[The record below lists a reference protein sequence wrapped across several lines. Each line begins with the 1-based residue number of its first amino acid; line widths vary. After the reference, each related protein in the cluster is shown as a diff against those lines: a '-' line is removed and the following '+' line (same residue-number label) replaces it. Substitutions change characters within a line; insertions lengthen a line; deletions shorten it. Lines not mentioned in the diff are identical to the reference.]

1 MADYCVARPGRGP
14 GSHRGGQRG
23 RQLEEQNVEC
33 TSRGREVTVSARP
46 GRPVPHRPAEP
57 ADEHGGADRD
67 NPEWLGEPDTVLLV
81 EDDAGDALLVE
92 ELLADSGVQASL
104 TWVRSLAEAK
114 DVAGRTA
121 PGCVLLDLHLP
132 DVQGIDAVTQLLAA
146 APSVPVVVLTG
157 LAEESAGLAA
167 VAAGAQDYL
176 IKGQAPPDVFGRAI
190 RYATQRKQVEQS
202 AAALQLSALRA
213 EENARLE
220 RALLPTPLI
229 RTGELE
235 VVTRYRPGRAH
246 ALLGGD
252 FYDVVETS
260 DGTVH
265 AVIGDVCGHGVAEA
279 ALGVCLRVAWRS
291 LVLAGATPLAMM
303 RLLEQLLMAE
313 REDEYV
319 FATLTHL
326 AFNPD
331 HQHVR
336 LLRAGHPG
344 LLLRSAAGVEL
355 VEGAAGPAVGLVPS
369 PEWAETEL
377 FLPPGAGL
385 VLFTDGLF
393 EGRTG
398 PGSERLGEHG
408 LADLAADLAALPPAV
423 FVDTLLERTE
433 AVAGQ
438 YGGLADDVAIVHLR
452 WKAPW

>member
-1 MADYCVARPGRGP
+1 
-14 GSHRGGQRG
+14 
-23 RQLEEQNVEC
+23 
-33 TSRGREVTVSARP
+33 VSARP
-46 GRPVPHRPAEP
+46 AQPARHGHAGPPAEGSG
-57 ADEHGGADRD
+57 HDRD
-67 NPEWLGEPDTVLLV
+67 NPEWLGEPETVLLV

-92 ELLADSGVQASL
+92 ELLADSGMRAAL

-114 DVAGRTA
+114 DLAARAPA

-146 APSVPVVVLTG
+146 APAAPVVVLTG

-176 IKGQAPPDVFGRAI
+176 IKGQTPPDVFGRAI
-190 RYATQRKQVEQS
+190 RYAAQRKQVEQAS
-202 AAALQLSALRA
+202 AALQVSALRA

-220 RALLPTPLI
+220 RALLPTPVL

-252 FYDVVETS
+252 FYDIVETS

-326 AFNPD
+326 ALSAD
-331 HQHVR
+331 QQHVR

-344 LLLRSAAGVEL
+344 VMLRRPGRVDL
-355 VEGAAGPAVGLVPS
+355 IEGAAGPAVGLVPS
-369 PEWAETEL
+369 PHWTETEL
-377 FLPPGAGL
+377 ALPPGAGL

-398 PGSERLGEHG
+398 PGSERLGEAG
-408 LADLAADLAALPPAV
+408 LVDLATDLTALPPAP

-433 AVAGQ
+433 AVAGE

-452 WKAPW
+452 WKAAC

>member
-1 MADYCVARPGRGP
+1 VTVPVRPGEP
-14 GSHRGGQRG
+14 
-23 RQLEEQNVEC
+23 
-33 TSRGREVTVSARP
+33 A
-46 GRPVPHRPAEP
+46 PHRHAEPPAE
-57 ADEHGGADRD
+57 GSSADRD
-67 NPEWLGEPDTVLLV
+67 SPEWLAEPETVLLV

-114 DVAGRTA
+114 DVTARTPV

-146 APSVPVVVLTG
+146 VPSAPVVVLTG
-157 LAEESAGLAA
+157 LAEESAALAA

-190 RYATQRKQVEQS
+190 RYAAQRKQVEQAS
-202 AAALQLSALRA
+202 AALQVSALRA

-229 RTGELE
+229 RTADLE

-303 RLLEQLLMAE
+303 GLLEQLLMAE

-319 FATLTHL
+319 FVTLTHL
-326 AFNPD
+326 AFSPD

-336 LLRAGHPG
+336 LVRAGHPG
-344 LLLRSAAGVEL
+344 LLLRSPAGVEL
-355 VEGAAGPAVGLVPS
+355 IEGSPGPAVGLVPS
-369 PEWAETEL
+369 PEWTETEL
-377 FLPPGAGL
+377 TLPPGASL

-408 LADLAADLAALPPAV
+408 LADLAADLAALPPAA

-433 AVAGQ
+433 VVAGQ

-452 WKAPW
+452 WKGPW

>member
-1 MADYCVARPGRGP
+1 M
-14 GSHRGGQRG
+14 
-23 RQLEEQNVEC
+23 
-33 TSRGREVTVSARP
+33 TVSARP
-46 GRPVPHRPAEP
+46 GEPAPHRHEPHRHQEP
-57 ADEHGGADRD
+57 AAEGSGADRD
-67 NPEWLGEPDTVLLV
+67 SPEWLAEPDTVLLV

-114 DVAGRTA
+114 EVTA
-121 PGCVLLDLHLP
+121 RMPVPGCVLLDLHLP

-146 APSVPVVVLTG
+146 APTAPVVVLTG

-190 RYATQRKQVEQS
+190 RYAAQRKQVEQAS
-202 AAALQLSALRA
+202 AELQVSALRA

-229 RTGELE
+229 RTGDLE
-235 VVTRYRPGRAH
+235 VVTRYRPGRIH

-303 RLLEQLLMAE
+303 GLLEQLMMAE
-313 REDEYV
+313 RADEYV
-319 FATLTHL
+319 FATLTHVVFS
-326 AFNPD
+326 AD
-331 HQHVR
+331 RQHVR

-344 LLLRSAAGVEL
+344 LLLRSHTGVEL

-369 PEWAETEL
+369 PEWTETEL
-377 FLPPGAGL
+377 TLPPGAGL

-408 LADLAADLAALPPAV
+408 LADLAADLAALPPAA
-423 FVDTLLERTE
+423 FVDTLLEQTE

-438 YGGLADDVAIVHLR
+438 YGGLADDVAIVYLR

>member
-1 MADYCVARPGRGP
+1 
-14 GSHRGGQRG
+14 
-23 RQLEEQNVEC
+23 
-33 TSRGREVTVSARP
+33 VTVSARP
-46 GRPVPHRPAEP
+46 GEPVPHRHAEP
-57 ADEHGGADRD
+57 AAEGSGADRD
-67 NPEWLGEPDTVLLV
+67 SPEWLAEPDTVLLV

-114 DVAGRTA
+114 EVTARTPL

-146 APSVPVVVLTG
+146 APSAPVVVLTG
-157 LAEESAGLAA
+157 LAEESAALAA

-190 RYATQRKQVEQS
+190 RYAAQRKQVEQAS
-202 AAALQLSALRA
+202 AELQVSALRA

-229 RTGELE
+229 RTGDLE

-291 LVLAGATPLAMM
+291 LILAGATPLAMM
-303 RLLEQLLMAE
+303 GLLEQLLMAE

-326 AFNPD
+326 AFSAD

-344 LLLRSAAGVEL
+344 LLLRSHAGVEL
-355 VEGAAGPAVGLVPS
+355 IEGAAGPAVGLVPS
-369 PEWAETEL
+369 PEWTETEL
-377 FLPPGAGL
+377 TLPPGAGL

-398 PGSERLGEHG
+398 PGTERLGEHG
-408 LADLAADLAALPPAV
+408 LAELAADLAALPSAA

-452 WKAPW
+452 WKGPW

>member
-1 MADYCVARPGRGP
+1 
-14 GSHRGGQRG
+14 
-23 RQLEEQNVEC
+23 
-33 TSRGREVTVSARP
+33 VTVSARP
-46 GRPVPHRPAEP
+46 GRPAPHRRAALPAE
-57 ADEHGGADRD
+57 GSGSDRN
-67 NPEWLGEPDTVLLV
+67 NPEWLGEPETVLLV

-92 ELLADSGVQASL
+92 ELLADSGVQATL

-114 DVAGRTA
+114 DVAARTPA

-146 APSVPVVVLTG
+146 APSAPVVVLTG

-190 RYATQRKQVEQS
+190 RYAAQRKQVEQAS
-202 AAALQLSALRA
+202 AALQVSALRA

-229 RTGELE
+229 RTGDFE
-235 VVTRYRPGRAH
+235 VVTRYQPGRVH

-303 RLLEQLLMAE
+303 RLLEQLLIAE

-326 AFNPD
+326 AFSAD

-344 LLLRSAAGVEL
+344 LLQRSHAGVEL
-355 VEGAAGPAVGLVPS
+355 IEGVAGPAVGLVPS

-377 FLPPGAGL
+377 TLPPGAGL

-393 EGRTG
+393 EGRSG

-408 LADLAADLAALPPAV
+408 LAGLAADLAALPPAA

-433 AVAGQ
+433 AMAGQ